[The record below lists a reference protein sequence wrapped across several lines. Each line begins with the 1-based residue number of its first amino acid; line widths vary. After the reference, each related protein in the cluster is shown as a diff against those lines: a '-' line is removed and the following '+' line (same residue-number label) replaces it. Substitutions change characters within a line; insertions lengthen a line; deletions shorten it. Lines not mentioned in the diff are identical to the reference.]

1 MRGKARIF
9 LSIPVLIL
17 VVLLV
22 CAIAFIKSDFA
33 AERVCSMLR
42 SGLQERLGVP
52 AQVGACTIDLLPPA
66 LEASGLDIK
75 NKSGGAFLS
84 AESMRVELDSLSLL
98 VGDFQVDRALV
109 RKPRVHL
116 RLVDGVLVDIP
127 GFGSGSEKAADPQ
140 PAGEPLRLPQ
150 LPERVELSSGRLD
163 LVIDGW
169 GLAELRDLDLSLL
182 SEEGGRL
189 EAVIELGGGRLDRAA
204 GEGTSFVIQPGRCK
218 GSLDEGRMELDR
230 CALGLGDASL
240 KVSGSLAVGS
250 AGLEPQV
257 RLSLAAPLS
266 MAHALLPQ
274 IPPMQGRVVLSADAN
289 PGEDGPEVRGEL
301 DLKGYGVYTLVDV
314 DVLGTFSWKNE
325 QVRFE
330 QLRVTCPGGRVSGLA
345 QLDLTA
351 PYPFSAELTL
361 EHADLFHSLLLGGFH
376 WRYIELAGLGEL
388 EVDGKL
394 TGKGAPFIKGKV
406 RMQTDRLAFFVDPSG
421 PALFRL
427 DGAAVTGEAH
437 FNSKRIRISNGRVV
451 KGDSVFEGKGSIYF
465 GSWALDAK
473 VNSSRCQLADVSP
486 IMDLAASGG
495 AGFEID
501 IGGQIFDPRI
511 SAQLYAHDLNLEGHP
526 IGYLRGRVAIE
537 DFQALFDPLVLS
549 RHGGTARVKGSV
561 GLLPPYSVDIL
572 TELVNIKLPELV
584 AAVRRDNQPDWIGG
598 LVGGTLA
605 ASGTVQSPALD
616 FRLAFADLRWAEQ
629 HFAEAGAVGRYE
641 KGAWKL
647 DLLEARLGPGWIFA
661 RGEIS
666 RDLDLNLVAYSTGL
680 RAASFQAL
688 VGRAGMLDFRLD
700 LHLAVQGALLAPALD
715 GWAKFYDTEILG
727 LTQPDSSFTAKATR
741 DDFQVSGKVLGGG
754 AKLELT
760 AQLLAGLP
768 FEAKLEF
775 ASRRLGEFLPRLDP
789 ARPPFAELAGEVE
802 ASGKLLEP
810 AKIQAGLSL
819 GRAELD
825 VAGLR
830 FATEGVTSLR
840 LGQGRLAVVSCEL
853 VGPETRLSLSGGGLL
868 AKGPRLRAEGSIGLG
883 LLPLLTASIP
893 RAVGQAKL
901 RLSLDGD
908 WSRPRLSGA
917 LAFSAE
923 RLRLAALGRD
933 LQAVTGELRLTSDQ
947 VELIKLTGRFGG
959 GGLVGWGTLDLA
971 DFEMTR
977 LALSLELDR
986 VRYAVGKGL
995 WGRGT
1000 GTLSLTREREERFR
1014 LAGQIRV
1021 AEGEFSEKVSLV
1033 SFDDGMFRRRR
1044 PRTRVYNKKNE
1055 LLDLDIRLIIP
1066 EKFNALYDLDLVKF
1080 QAEMKGEVRVTGTNE
1095 RLGLVGTLESLGGE
1109 VSYLSK
1115 GFPVGMAR
1123 VHFNDR
1129 FAINPQVEIRAARQE
1144 VVDRGELG
1152 EIDYRINLGL
1162 LSDGDQFRV
1171 KLHSE
1176 PPLDESDIVTL
1187 LSLGLTS
1194 RDMEQIKGDDLVG
1207 LGGEIF
1213 LRSLKADERLR
1224 KVFPFPMDVIQ
1235 PKYLRVRSRY
1245 SNGQTSP
1252 HLETGVRLRF
1262 ISDDLDLDYSR
1273 ALYDQDDQSLGLSYQ
1288 LKRGISTHL
1297 RWEDTSDNETGDF
1310 GLDLKLNW
1318 EW

>member
-1 MRGKARIF
+1 VRGKARIF
-9 LSIPVLIL
+9 LSVPVLIL
-17 VVLLV
+17 AVLLV

-52 AQVGACTIDLLPPA
+52 ADVTSCTIDLLPPA

-75 NKSGGAFLS
+75 NKKGDAFLA

-98 VGDFQVDRALV
+98 AGDFQVDRALV
-109 RKPRVHL
+109 RKPRLHL
-116 RLVDGVLVDIP
+116 RLVDGVLADVP
-127 GFGSGSEKAADPQ
+127 GFGPGAQEAADARS
-140 PAGEPLRLPQ
+140 AGEPFRLPQ
-150 LPERVELSSGRLD
+150 LPERIELKGGQLD

-169 GLAELRDLDLSLL
+169 GLAEVRDLDLSLF

-189 EAVIELGGGRLDRAA
+189 EAVIEVGGGRLDRAA

-230 CALGLGDASL
+230 CALGLGEASL
-240 KVSGSLAVGS
+240 KVSGSLAVGRP
-250 AGLEPQV
+250 GLAPQV
-257 RLSLAAPLS
+257 RLSLAAPLA

-274 IPPMQGRVVLSADAN
+274 IPPMQGRLVLSADAS
-289 PGEDGPEVRGEL
+289 PGEDGPELRGEL
-301 DLKGYGVYTLVDV
+301 DLKGYGVYTLEDV
-314 DVLGTFSWKNE
+314 DVLGTFSLKKEW
-325 QVRFE
+325 VRFE

-345 QLDLTA
+345 QMDLTA
-351 PYPFSAELTL
+351 PYLFSAELTL
-361 EHADLFHSLLLGGFH
+361 EHADLFRSLLLGGFN
-376 WRYIELAGLGEL
+376 WRYIELAGPGEL
-388 EVDGKL
+388 EVKGQL
-394 TGKGAPFIKGKV
+394 TGEGAPFIKGKV
-406 RMQTDRLAFFVDPSG
+406 RMQADRLAFFVDPNG

-427 DGAAVTGEAH
+427 NGASVTGEAH

-451 KGDSVFEGKGSIYF
+451 KGDSVFEGQGSIHF
-465 GSWALDAK
+465 GTWALDAK

-501 IGGQIFDPRI
+501 IGGQIFDPRL

-537 DFQALFDPLVLS
+537 DFNVHFDPLVLS
-549 RHGGTARVKGSV
+549 RYGGTARLTGSV
-561 GLLPPYSVDIL
+561 GLLPPHPVDL
-572 TELVNIKLPELV
+572 MAELVRIRLPELV
-584 AAVRRDNQPDWIGG
+584 AAVRRDKQPDWIGG
-598 LVGGTLA
+598 LVGGRLA
-605 ASGTVQSPALD
+605 ASGTLQSPALD

-661 RGEIS
+661 RGEIGQ
-666 RDLDLNLVAYSTGL
+666 DLNLNLVAYSTGL
-680 RAASFQAL
+680 RASSFQAL
-688 VGRAGMLDFRLD
+688 VGRADLLDFRLD

-727 LTQPDSSFTAKATR
+727 LAQSDSSFTAKATR
-741 DDFQVSGKVLGGG
+741 DDFQVRGKVLGGG
-754 AKLELT
+754 KLVLT

-789 ARPPFAELAGEVE
+789 VKPPFAELAGAVE
-802 ASGKLLEP
+802 AQGKLLEP
-810 AKIQAGLSL
+810 ANIQASLSL
-819 GRAELD
+819 ARAGLD

-830 FATEGVTSLR
+830 FATEGSASLR
-840 LGQGRLAVVSCEL
+840 LEQGRLAVGSCEL

-868 AKGPRLRAEGSIGLG
+868 AKGPRLRAEGSVGLG
-883 LLPLLTASIP
+883 LIPLLTASVP
-893 RAVGQAKL
+893 RAVGRAKL

-923 RLRLAALGRD
+923 RLRIAALGKD
-933 LQAVTGELRLTSDQ
+933 LLAVTGEVRLTPDQ
-947 VELIKLTGRFGG
+947 VELTKLTGRFGG
-959 GGLVGWGTLDLA
+959 GGLVGWGTLDLTG
-971 DFEMTR
+971 FN
-977 LALSLELDR
+977 LSRVGVTLELDR
-986 VRYAVGKGL
+986 VRYAVGRGL

-1000 GTLSLTREREERFR
+1000 GTLTLTREREERFR

-1021 AEGEFSEKVSLV
+1021 AEGGFSEKVSLV

-1044 PRTRVYNKKNE
+1044 PRTRVYDKKNE
-1055 LLDLDIRLIIP
+1055 FLDLDIRLIIP

-1095 RLGLVGTLESLGGE
+1095 RLGLVGTVESLGGE

-1123 VHFNDR
+1123 VQFNDR
-1129 FAINPQVEIRAARQE
+1129 FAISPQVEIRAARQE
-1144 VVDRGELG
+1144 VVDRGDLG
-1152 EIDYRINLGL
+1152 ESDYRIDLGL
-1162 LSDGDQFRV
+1162 FSDGDHFRV

-1224 KVFPFPMDVIQ
+1224 KVFPFPLDVIQ
-1235 PKYLRVRSRY
+1235 PRYLRVRSRY

-1288 LKRGISTHL
+1288 LQRGISTHL